1 MKTIRSIGIFL
12 LAAALCA
19 GFTGCVPLG
28 RMVAERM
35 EESIMD
41 FKDASTFT
49 AGNFTYA
56 ASDVRR
62 VSVRWIDG
70 SVTLK
75 PGTGTLHAD
84 ESGVLSA
91 PQQMHWRIK
100 DGTLE
105 IMYCASGYIG
115 RFPSDSKA
123 LTLEIPAGV
132 DVTVNSLSAPVYGS
146 ALHVGALALT
156 TLSGAVHLETVTAAD
171 IAVKSTSG
179 AVGLTDVTAADL
191 HLGSTSGA
199 VGLTD
204 VTAAD
209 LHLGSTSGRVDLA
222 GETRA
227 DALHV
232 GTVSG
237 AVDAEQ
243 LEARTVDVST
253 VSGSVKLGLAAA
265 ADVDID
271 TTSGAV
277 RLTVPTAIGATFRY
291 KTVSGSLHCDDY
303 RVKGGTSVF
312 GEGGCTAAVSTVS
325 GSLTVT
331 DK

>member
-41 FKDASTFT
+41 YKDASTFT

-62 VSVRWIDG
+62 VSVRWLDG

-105 IMYCASGYIG
+105 IMYCASGYTG

-156 TLSGAVHLETVTAAD
+156 TLSGAVHLETVAAAD
-171 IAVKSTSG
+171 IAVK
-179 AVGLTDVTAADL
+179 
-191 HLGSTSGA
+191 STSGA

-331 DK
+331 DR

>member
-41 FKDASTFT
+41 YKDASTFT

-105 IMYCASGYIG
+105 IMYCASGYTG

-156 TLSGAVHLETVTAAD
+156 TLSGAVHLETVAAAD
-171 IAVKSTSG
+171 IAVK
-179 AVGLTDVTAADL
+179 
-191 HLGSTSGA
+191 STSGA

-312 GEGGCTAAVSTVS
+312 GEGGCTATVSTVS

-331 DK
+331 DR

>member
-41 FKDASTFT
+41 YKDASTFT

-62 VSVRWIDG
+62 VSVRWIGG

-105 IMYCASGYIG
+105 IMYCASGYTG

-156 TLSGAVHLETVTAAD
+156 TLSGAVHLETVAAAD
-171 IAVKSTSG
+171 IAVK
-179 AVGLTDVTAADL
+179 
-191 HLGSTSGA
+191 STSGA

>member
-41 FKDASTFT
+41 YKDASTFT

-179 AVGLTDVTAADL
+179 AV
-191 HLGSTSGA
+191 
-199 VGLTD
+199 
-204 VTAAD
+204 
-209 LHLGSTSGRVDLA
+209 
-222 GETRA
+222 
-227 DALHV
+227 
-232 GTVSG
+232 
-237 AVDAEQ
+237 DAEQ

>member
-41 FKDASTFT
+41 YKDASTFT

-105 IMYCASGYIG
+105 IMYCASGYTG

-132 DVTVNSLSAPVYGS
+132 DVTVNSLSAPVYDS

-171 IAVKSTSG
+171 IAVK
-179 AVGLTDVTAADL
+179 
-191 HLGSTSGA
+191 STSGA

>member
-41 FKDASTFT
+41 YKDASTFT

-179 AVGLTDVTAADL
+179 AVGLTDV
-191 HLGSTSGA
+191 S
-199 VGLTD
+199 
-204 VTAAD
+204 AAD

>member
-1 MKTIRSIGIFL
+1 MKTIRRIGLFL
-12 LAAALCA
+12 LAAVLCT
-19 GFTGCVPLG
+19 FFSGCVPLG
-28 RMVAERM
+28 RMAVERM

-41 FKDASTFT
+41 YKDAMTFA

-56 ASDVRR
+56 ASEVRR
-62 VSVRWIDG
+62 VSVSWVGG
-70 SVTLK
+70 SVKLEKGAGDTLR
-75 PGTGTLHAD
+75 AD
-84 ESGVLSA
+84 ESGMLSV

-105 IMYCASGYIG
+105 IMYCASGYAG
-115 RFPSDSKA
+115 RFPLDAKA
-123 LTLEIPAGV
+123 LTLEIPAGA
-132 DVTVNSLSAPVYGS
+132 DVTVSSVSAPVRGD
-146 ALHVGALALT
+146 ALSFGDLT
-156 TLSGAVHLETVTAAD
+156 VSTVSGA
-171 IAVKSTSG
+171 I
-179 AVGLTDVTAADL
+179 GLADVTAADL
-191 HLGSTSGA
+191 RF
-199 VGLTD
+199 
-204 VTAAD
+204 
-209 LHLGSTSGRVDLA
+209 GSTSGRIDLA

-227 DALHV
+227 DALHAD
-232 GTVSG
+232 TVSG

-243 LEARTVDVST
+243 LAALTVDVST
-253 VSGSVKLGLAAA
+253 VSGGVKLGLAAA

-277 RLTVPTAIGATFRY
+277 RLTVPTTIGATFRY

-331 DK
+331 DR

>member
-28 RMVAERM
+28 RMVEERM

-41 FKDASTFT
+41 YKDASTFT

-191 HLGSTSGA
+191 HLGSTSG
-199 VGLTD
+199 
-204 VTAAD
+204 
-209 LHLGSTSGRVDLA
+209 RVDLA

>member
-12 LAAALCA
+12 FAAALCA

-41 FKDASTFT
+41 YKDASTFT

-123 LTLEIPAGV
+123 LTLEIPAGG

-171 IAVKSTSG
+171 IAVK
-179 AVGLTDVTAADL
+179 
-191 HLGSTSGA
+191 STSGA

>member
-41 FKDASTFT
+41 YKDASTFT

-105 IMYCASGYIG
+105 IMYCASGYTG

-171 IAVKSTSG
+171 IAVK
-179 AVGLTDVTAADL
+179 
-191 HLGSTSGA
+191 STSGA

>member
-191 HLGSTSGA
+191 HLGSTSG
-199 VGLTD
+199 
-204 VTAAD
+204 
-209 LHLGSTSGRVDLA
+209 RVDLA

>member
-41 FKDASTFT
+41 YKDASTFT

-105 IMYCASGYIG
+105 IMYCASGYTG

-156 TLSGAVHLETVTAAD
+156 TLSGAVHLETVAAAD

-191 HLGSTSGA
+191 HLGST
-199 VGLTD
+199 
-204 VTAAD
+204 
-209 LHLGSTSGRVDLA
+209 
-222 GETRA
+222 
-227 DALHV
+227 
-232 GTVSG
+232 SG

>member
-41 FKDASTFT
+41 YKDASTFT

-191 HLGSTSGA
+191 HLGSTSG
-199 VGLTD
+199 
-204 VTAAD
+204 
-209 LHLGSTSGRVDLA
+209 RVDLA

-227 DALHV
+227 DTLHV

-303 RVKGGTSVF
+303 RVKDGTSVF

>member
-41 FKDASTFT
+41 YKDASTFT

-191 HLGSTSGA
+191 HLGSTSG
-199 VGLTD
+199 
-204 VTAAD
+204 
-209 LHLGSTSGRVDLA
+209 RVDLA

-243 LEARTVDVST
+243 LKARTVDVST

>member
-28 RMVAERM
+28 RMVEERM

-41 FKDASTFT
+41 YKDASTFT

-179 AVGLTDVTAADL
+179 AVGLTDVT
-191 HLGSTSGA
+191 T
-199 VGLTD
+199 
-204 VTAAD
+204 AD

-243 LEARTVDVST
+243 LKARTVDVST

>member
-41 FKDASTFT
+41 YKHASTFT

-191 HLGSTSGA
+191 HLGSTSG
-199 VGLTD
+199 
-204 VTAAD
+204 
-209 LHLGSTSGRVDLA
+209 RVDLA

>member
-19 GFTGCVPLG
+19 GFAGCVPLG
-28 RMVAERM
+28 RMAAERM
-35 EESIMD
+35 EESFMD
-41 FKDASTFT
+41 YKDASTFT

-105 IMYCASGYIG
+105 IMYCASGYAG

-156 TLSGAVHLETVTAAD
+156 TLSGAVHLETVAAAD

-179 AVGLTDVTAADL
+179 AIGLA
-191 HLGSTSGA
+191 
-199 VGLTD
+199 D

-209 LHLGSTSGRVDLA
+209 LHLGSTSGRIDLA

-227 DALHV
+227 DALHA

-265 ADVDID
+265 AEVNVG

-277 RLTVPTAIGATFRY
+277 RLIVPTTIGTTFRY

-312 GEGGCTAAVSTVS
+312 GEGGCTAKVSTVS

>member
-41 FKDASTFT
+41 YKDASTFT

-105 IMYCASGYIG
+105 IMYCASGYTG

-191 HLGSTSGA
+191 HLGSTSG
-199 VGLTD
+199 
-204 VTAAD
+204 
-209 LHLGSTSGRVDLA
+209 RVDLA

-243 LEARTVDVST
+243 LKARTVDVST

>member
-41 FKDASTFT
+41 YKDASTFT

-191 HLGSTSGA
+191 HLGSTSG
-199 VGLTD
+199 
-204 VTAAD
+204 
-209 LHLGSTSGRVDLA
+209 RVDLA

>member
-41 FKDASTFT
+41 YKDASTFT

-62 VSVRWIDG
+62 VSVRWLDG

-105 IMYCASGYIG
+105 IMYCASGYTG

-156 TLSGAVHLETVTAAD
+156 TLSGAVHLETVAAAD
-171 IAVKSTSG
+171 IAVK
-179 AVGLTDVTAADL
+179 
-191 HLGSTSGA
+191 STSGA

-312 GEGGCTAAVSTVS
+312 GEGGCTATVSTVS

-331 DK
+331 DR

>member
-41 FKDASTFT
+41 YKDASTFT

-179 AVGLTDVTAADL
+179 AVGLTDVTTADL
-191 HLGSTSGA
+191 Y
-199 VGLTD
+199 
-204 VTAAD
+204 
-209 LHLGSTSGRVDLA
+209 LGSTSGRVDLA

-243 LEARTVDVST
+243 LKARTVDVST

>member
-12 LAAALCA
+12 LAAALGA
-19 GFTGCVPLG
+19 GFAGCVPLG
-28 RMVAERM
+28 RMAAERM

-41 FKDASTFT
+41 YKDASTFT

-105 IMYCASGYIG
+105 IMYCVSGYTG

-156 TLSGAVHLETVTAAD
+156 TLSGAVHLETVAAAD

-199 VGLTD
+199 
-204 VTAAD
+204 
-209 LHLGSTSGRVDLA
+209 VDLA

-303 RVKGGTSVF
+303 RVKGGMSVF